1 MTLRDAVKRNISH
14 VFSIVV
20 IAVMLVLTLRTII
33 MAEIGRPAADTGEE
47 IPRLLSDSSGDTYLD
62 IAAEGVSGNSL
73 LQWGIVRGGPGRQPR
88 PDPGTPELLAKY
100 NSLYIGDT
108 GKGVIY
114 LTFDEGYEK
123 GYTSKIL
130 DVLYEN
136 EVNAIFFITGPYL
149 EKEEALVRR
158 MVEEG
163 HAVGNHTVSH
173 KSLPTLS
180 DEEIEK
186 ETTGLDRKFYGK
198 FGTNMVFLRPPK
210 GEYSERTLKV
220 TSDLGYINVF
230 WSFAYDDWNTSNQ
243 RGWEYAYNKVI
254 KNLHNGAILL
264 LHAVSSDN
272 AEALDAI
279 IKEAR
284 RQGYEF
290 GNVYDLEDMAR
301 REN

>member
-1 MTLRDAVKRNISH
+1 MKRNISH

-186 ETTGLDRKFYGK
+186 ETSGLDRMFYGK
-198 FGTNMVFLRPPK
+198 F
-210 GEYSERTLKV
+210 
-220 TSDLGYINVF
+220 
-230 WSFAYDDWNTSNQ
+230 
-243 RGWEYAYNKVI
+243 
-254 KNLHNGAILL
+254 
-264 LHAVSSDN
+264 
-272 AEALDAI
+272 
-279 IKEAR
+279 
-284 RQGYEF
+284 
-290 GNVYDLEDMAR
+290 
-301 REN
+301 